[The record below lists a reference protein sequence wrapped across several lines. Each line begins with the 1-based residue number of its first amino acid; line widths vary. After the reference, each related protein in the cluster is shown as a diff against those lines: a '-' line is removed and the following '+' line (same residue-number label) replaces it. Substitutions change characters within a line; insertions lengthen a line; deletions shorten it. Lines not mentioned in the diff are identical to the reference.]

1 MFKIVRSEKNII
13 KKLKYYLYKIDCFL
27 FGIRE
32 DFLHKLWERK
42 DNKRK
47 MKKIKE
53 IKRRIKR
60 DKNFSRRSI

>member
-1 MFKIVRSEKNII
+1 MI
-13 KKLKYYLYKIDCFL
+13 KKLKYYLYKIDNFL

-32 DFLHKLWERK
+32 DFLHKLWEIKEHR
-42 DNKRK
+42 RK

-60 DKNFSRRSI
+60 DKNYSSRSI